1 VRIPGVTAHPDGAW
15 TAQQA
20 PNPAIASFPCRRR
33 VCAVARADAKLE
45 RPEPVRSAGA
55 LARTNE
61 LDAAKRRPGRAPTAP
76 RSALRVRRPHQYEAL
91 MVELRQEAAFATFH
105 DILLFAAA
113 VGAYIQR
120 RVPFTGSGEPIR
132 YETLKE
138 PMFSETLLNMIAANE
153 VDDPEIMDGNRAGER
168 VRIFEE
174 YAKGGLEYLQVQ
186 VNVRHEPANL
196 VAISLVTEALARS
209 GAAEAV
215 SVEELLG
222 GASWS

>member
-1 VRIPGVTAHPDGAW
+1 MSMSSGDI
-15 TAQQA
+15 
-20 PNPAIASFPCRRR
+20 
-33 VCAVARADAKLE
+33 
-45 RPEPVRSAGA
+45 
-55 LARTNE
+55 
-61 LDAAKRRPGRAPTAP
+61 
-76 RSALRVRRPHQYEAL
+76 RVRRPQQYEAL
-91 MVELRQEAAFATFH
+91 MQELREEAAFATFR

-113 VGAYIQR
+113 VGAHVKR

-138 PMFSETLLNMIAANE
+138 PAFAETLINMIAASE
-153 VDDPEIMDGNRAGER
+153 VGDDPEILDSARAGER

-174 YAKGGLEYLQVQ
+174 YANGGLEYIQEQ

-196 VAISLVTEALARS
+196 VVISLVTEALARS

-222 GASWS
+222 GVSWS